1 MRVHLKEMI
10 FYGFHG
16 VAPEER
22 SLGQRFTVNFS
33 FETAAEHDREISKL
47 EDTVDYTKVYDIIKH
62 VIEEHTF
69 QLLEDCANLILDT
82 VLQTFPEIVHSVVKI
97 KKPSVPI
104 QGILE
109 AVELE
114 MERDNA

>member
-1 MRVHLKEMI
+1 MRVHLKELI

-22 SLGQRFTVNFS
+22 SLGQRFVVNFS
-33 FETAAEHDREISKL
+33 YATDAKHDQKISKL

-82 VLQTFPEIVHSVVKI
+82 VMKTFPEIVQAVVKI

-114 MERDNA
+114 MERWQS

>member
-1 MRVHLKEMI
+1 MRVNLKEMI

-22 SLGQRFTVNFS
+22 SLGQRFIVNFS
-33 FETAAEHDREISKL
+33 FQTAQEHDREISSL
-47 EDTVDYTKVYDIIKH
+47 EDTVDYTKVYEIIKH

-82 VLQTFPEIVHSVVKI
+82 VMKTFPEIVHSVVKI

-104 QGILE
+104 RGILE

-114 MERDNA
+114 MARHRA